1 MLNHGC
7 RNCPVKDCD
16 AIQYGGSRCAALRD
30 RFGLADPSLSTA
42 YSLEYRGIRCVEAE
56 QRVRIKA
63 LEKENANLRKENEGL
78 RANAMIMEKTMKNR
92 HNPNDVDIIVRLMAE
107 NGELRRQLEENA
119 KATSLAVE

>member
-7 RNCPVKDCD
+7 CNCPVRDCD
-16 AIQYGGSRCAALRD
+16 TIQYGGSRCAALRD

-63 LEKENANLRKENEGL
+63 LEKENA
-78 RANAMIMEKTMKNR
+78 
-92 HNPNDVDIIVRLMAE
+92 
-107 NGELRRQLEENA
+107 